1 MPQVKRLGVA
11 GSKAWRRRSV
21 FLPGT
26 CDTNQSY
33 VPSSVAGPPSFF
45 RPATIN
51 NQTCDICQRDFLANL
66 LPSVED
72 GRCGR
77 GLRGGWAGKV
87 SFQRRHLARGQPF
100 EGRRSQ
106 ISGQGPRRIIR
117 PCPARPLIWA
127 RNAQK
132 PVKCVR
138 SYDLPDHL
146 IPQSLSLTLPSTLSS
161 ILSSRAGKKSKP
173 VRASSSSTL
182 IEQSL
187 R

>member
-1 MPQVKRLGVA
+1 MFSSLTEMLQEAGKQEASSMSQVLRFSAA
-11 GSKAWRRRSV
+11 GQEAWRRRSV

-33 VPSSVAGPPSFF
+33 VPSSVAGLPSLF

-87 SFQRRHLARGQPF
+87 SFQRRHLAQGKPL
-100 EGRRSQ
+100 EGRQSQ
-106 ISGQGPRRIIR
+106 VSGQGPRHIIR
-117 PCPARPLIWA
+117 PCPAAHLGPKRTKTCKMC
-127 RNAQK
+127 QK
-132 PVKCVR
+132 
-138 SYDLPDHL
+138 L
-146 IPQSLSLTLPSTLSS
+146 
-161 ILSSRAGKKSKP
+161 
-173 VRASSSSTL
+173 
-182 IEQSL
+182 
-187 R
+187 